1 MDQALEFS
9 VVVPV
14 HNESGNV
21 ATLIGEIAKALDGR
35 AYEAVKLMVAAWSQ
49 IGTVEAGPVAL
60 ALRALPRWVWGNTTV
75 DFEDNGDIKDVAIR
89 VEKLDL
95 SLPGKSKI
103 VYSGEQ

>member
-1 MDQALEFS
+1 MALHATDPRPVRRVSAVTASGASSKDDFDP
-9 VVVPV
+9 VVVEAP
-14 HNESGNV
+14 
-21 ATLIGEIAKALDGR
+21 
-35 AYEAVKLMVAAWSQ
+35 AVKLMVAAWSQ